1 MLRIS
6 KQVLVEVLLWLSFL
20 PEAAQITGKKAC
32 ERMKEVLRRGVDRQ
46 VAEGMFERAQERM
59 QHQFQQ
65 LKVLNLRG
73 LHSGPRGLLGEHR
86 KEGSRWRKW

>member
-32 ERMKEVLRRGVDRQ
+32 ERMKEVPEGGPAGGRGHVRTGSRKNAAP
-46 VAEGMFERAQERM
+46 VSAAEGT
-59 QHQFQQ
+59 Q
-65 LKVLNLRG
+65 LTRFAF
-73 LHSGPRGLLGEHR
+73 GPRGLLGEHR
-86 KEGSRWRKW
+86 KEGQRWRKW